1 VAHRSSRKTGSTFP
15 HDAPALE
22 DIPERNAKLA
32 AMANLE
38 DWIIEQGLRGTDV
51 GSLLSGFTDRLVAEG
66 MPLVRAYLALPTV
79 NPTIR
84 VYTHVWTRSAGLIV
98 EGVSHERNELAFDR
112 SPFNHM
118 MQTEQTS
125 CYWRVDDPKDRQFDV
140 FDDVR
145 REGGTDYLARLYSFD
160 NTSAPDLRGIGIS
173 FSSNRSEGFRA
184 EEIARI
190 DALLPLLGLAAYR
203 MTLFDL
209 TVAMLDTYVGLSA
222 GRRVLSGEI
231 RRGFGTTMTA
241 ALLFADLRGFTSLA
255 DTAGMDLI
263 ARLDQHLE
271 AMADPVAEQGGDVLK
286 FMGDGVLAAFPITEE
301 RSREQACAAAIRAA
315 RAALERNAA
324 VNRRHA
330 GETPLSLDVALHCG
344 DVFYGNIGAA
354 GRLDFTVIGPAVN
367 EVSRMEALCNSL
379 DCSVILSESVAS
391 VSPVPVRSLGRHRLR
406 GIAAERE
413 LFTFASVSVWTA

>member
-1 VAHRSSRKTGSTFP
+1 
-15 HDAPALE
+15 
-22 DIPERNAKLA
+22 
-32 AMANLE
+32 MANLE
-38 DWIIEQGLRGTDV
+38 DWIIEQGLRGSDV
-51 GSLLSGFTDRLVAEG
+51 GSLLAGFADRLAQEG
-66 MPLVRAYLALPTV
+66 IPLVRAYLALPTV

-84 VYTHVWTRSAGLIV
+84 VYTHVWTRSAGMIV
-98 EGVSHERNELAFDR
+98 EGVSHERNELAFEQ
-112 SPFNHM
+112 SPFAYM
-118 MQTEQTS
+118 MQTGQTS
-125 CYWRVDDPKDRQFDV
+125 CYWLIDDPEARQFDV
-140 FDDVR
+140 FADVR
-145 REGGTDYLARLYSFD
+145 REGGTDYLARIFSFE

-173 FSSNRSEGFRA
+173 FSGSRPEGFRP

-231 RRGFGTTMTA
+231 RRGFGTTVTA

-271 AMADPVAEQGGDVLK
+271 AMADPVAEHGGEVLK

-301 RSREQACAAAIRAA
+301 RSRESACAAAIQAA
-315 RAALERNAA
+315 RTALERNAA
-324 VNRRHA
+324 VNRLRA
-330 GETPLSLDVALHCG
+330 GETPLSLDIALHCG

-367 EVSRMEALCNSL
+367 EVSRMEALCNGL
-379 DCSVILSESVAS
+379 DCSVVLSDSVAS
-391 VSPVPVRSLGRHRLR
+391 VSPIPVRSLGRHRLR

-413 LFTFASVSVWTA
+413 LFTFTTSGD